1 MYENPSEK
9 AHFVIKILVS
19 MATMLSKT
27 VDKIVSHYLINFRH
41 KIFLKLSDIQKHN
54 FKIEVT
60 KRLSKKTLSTGYH
73 DNGPFL
79 KLLLYQKL
87 IGWPSSIYVPSF
99 MLVSKSAWF
108 FHLFPGLKKNNHS
121 PQFWII
127 VSLQVFTTHRE

>member
-27 VDKIVSHYLINFRH
+27 VDKIVSHYLINYRH
-41 KIFLKLSDIQKHN
+41 KIFLKPSDIQKHN

-99 MLVSKSAWF
+99 MLLSKSARLWQKTALISWTISETF
-108 FHLFPGLKKNNHS
+108 FPKFFGKSNHLNWP
-121 PQFWII
+121 
-127 VSLQVFTTHRE
+127 